1 MTYQLQPARG
11 FLRQYARLQ
20 KREREAIDA
29 KLRMLAQNP
38 WHPSLRLKR
47 IRTTDLFEASVNM
60 DIRLVLD
67 FVGDT
72 VIVLLDV
79 GHHDEVL
86 KRSTRR

>member
-1 MTYQLQPARG
+1 MTYQLQLARG
-11 FLRQYARLQ
+11 FTKQYARLQ

-29 KLRMLAQNP
+29 KLKMLARNP

-47 IRTTDLFEASVNM
+47 IQTTDLFEASVSM

-67 FVGDT
+67 FIGDT

-86 KRSTRR
+86 KRRTRR